1 MEYVAGIDGGGT
13 KTKAV
18 IADMDGIIVAETT
31 AGPTN
36 PNVMSRENLIQ
47 TLEMM
52 FKDLKAQFPEAFEHI
67 SGLFAGI
74 SGVGN
79 AAAKADLE
87 GILEQMV
94 PIGVPVCV
102 EADTVNALYSGTY
115 GEPGI
120 VQISG
125 TGSIT
130 YGMNHQ
136 SERDRVGGWGYLFGD
151 EGSGYDIGRQ
161 GIIAALKA
169 SDGRGKKTNLLEMIC
184 TSFAVTHPYDLIQ
197 RIYAS
202 PTPKSEISPVSKLV
216 FEAYKQNDL
225 VAKEII
231 ANTMSDLSISIRTLY
246 GKLFKPD
253 EEVKVVL
260 CGGVFSDEE
269 VLPRLLETDL
279 QDYKNVKI
287 TIPVMS
293 PVGGSIIGAYLLQ
306 NIKPASSVYQNIIS
320 TL

>member
-18 IADMDGIIVAETT
+18 IADMDGIIIAETT

-36 PNVMSRENLIQ
+36 PNVMSRENLIR
-47 TLEMM
+47 TLDMM
-52 FKDLKAQFPEAFEHI
+52 FKDMKEQVPDAYDNI

-79 AAAKADLE
+79 AAAKTDLE
-87 GILEQMV
+87 GILEQIV
-94 PIGVPVCV
+94 PKGVPVCV

-115 GEPGI
+115 GGPGI

-130 YGMNHQ
+130 YGINHQ
-136 SERDRVGGWGYLFGD
+136 LERDRVGGWGYLFGD

-161 GIIAALKA
+161 GIMAALKA
-169 SDGRGKKTNLLEMIC
+169 SDGRGKNTNLLEMIC
-184 TSFAVTHPYDLIQ
+184 TCFSVTHPYDLIQ

-216 FEAYKQNDL
+216 FEAYKHNDL
-225 VAKEII
+225 VAREII
-231 ANTMSDLSISIRTLY
+231 ANTISDLSLSIRTLY
-246 GKLFKPD
+246 GKLFQPN

-269 VLPRLLETDL
+269 VLPRLLENDL
-279 QDYKNVKI
+279 RDFKNVKI
-287 TIPVMS
+287 TTPVMA
-293 PVGGSIIGAYLLQ
+293 PVGGSIIGAYLLR